1 MSSSSARAPVLSRLR
16 SEEIAEVAALS
27 ARCFPDGSWG
37 EAELTADLERS
48 FAEVWV
54 AREDDHLAIV
64 GYAIVWFAGDDGDV
78 LTIGTEPRMRRRGIG
93 RTLVARL
100 QRSAVERAV
109 RSLTLEVR
117 PSNEPACALYEEAGF
132 ELVATRK
139 RYYSDG
145 EDALFM
151 AWAVPAAS

>member
-1 MSSSSARAPVLSRLR
+1 MIALSKLR

-37 EAELTADLERS
+37 ERELEADLARP
-48 FAEVWV
+48 FAEVWI
-54 AREDDHLAIV
+54 AREEIAIV

-93 RTLVARL
+93 RALVARL
-100 QRSAVERAV
+100 QRSALERAV

-132 ELVATRK
+132 EIVAVRK
-139 RYYSDG
+139 RYYADG

-151 AWAVPAAS
+151 AWTVPTGS